1 MKNLTFTNEDEMP
14 ILGLGTWKSAPNEV
28 YTAVKE
34 AIRIGYRHIDCAAVY
49 GNEEGVGKAIDE
61 AIAAGIVSREE
72 LWITSKLWN
81 NAHGE
86 ENVIPALEQT
96 LSDLGLDYLDLYLVH
111 WPIANQPDKPSAR
124 TAADFRT
131 LAEVP
136 LTDTWRGMEKA
147 KEQGLAR
154 HIGVSNF
161 NAKQL
166 TELIE
171 GGTVVPEMNQVE
183 LHPYLQQPQL
193 VTFCENRG
201 IHMTAYSPLGSSD
214 RPAGLKAE
222 DEPIL
227 LEDAAIMAMAEKKK
241 ISPAQIL
248 ISWSIHRGISVIP
261 KSVNPKRL
269 KENFAAANLKL
280 TADEMEQIEA
290 LNRDRRYV
298 DGKFWEVEGGPYT
311 TADLWG
317 EL

>member
-1 MKNLTFTNEDEMP
+1 MQHLTFANEDEMP

-49 GNEEGVGKAIDE
+49 GNEEGVGKAIEE
-61 AIAAGIVSREE
+61 AIEEGIVSRQE

-86 ENVIPALEQT
+86 ENVLPALKKT
-96 LSDLGLDYLDLYLVH
+96 LSDLGLDYLDLYLIH
-111 WPIANQPDKPSAR
+111 WPVANQTDKPGAR
-124 TAADFRT
+124 IAADFRT
-131 LAEVP
+131 LEEVP
-136 LTDTWRGMEKA
+136 LTDTWKGMEQA

-183 LHPYLQQPQL
+183 LHPYLQQPKL
-193 VTFCENRG
+193 VAFCKSKG
-201 IHMTAYSPLGSSD
+201 IHLTAYSPLGSSD
-214 RPAGLKAE
+214 RPAGMKAE

-227 LEDAAIMAMAEKKK
+227 LEDAEISAMAEKKK
-241 ISPAQIL
+241 ASPAQIL
-248 ISWSIHRGISVIP
+248 ISWSIHRGVSVIP

-269 KENFAAANLKL
+269 QENLAAADLQL
-280 TADEMEQIEA
+280 TTDEMKQIEA
-290 LNRDRRYV
+290 INRDRRYV

-311 TADLWG
+311 TAELWG

>member
-1 MKNLTFTNEDEMP
+1 MQYLTFTNDDEMP

-28 YTAVKE
+28 YKAVKE

-86 ENVIPALEQT
+86 ENVLPALEKT

-131 LAEVP
+131 LEEVP
-136 LTDTWRGMEKA
+136 LTDTWRGMEQA

-183 LHPYLQQPQL
+183 LHPYLQQSQL

-201 IHMTAYSPLGSSD
+201 IHLTAYSPLGSSD
-214 RPAGLKAE
+214 RPAGMKAE
-222 DEPIL
+222 DEPVL
-227 LEDAAIMAMAEKKK
+227 LEDAAIMSMAEKKK
-241 ISPAQIL
+241 ASPAQIL
-248 ISWSIHRGISVIP
+248 ISWSIHRGIAVIP

-280 TADEMEQIEA
+280 TPEEMQQIEA

-298 DGKFWEVEGGPYT
+298 DGTFWEVEGGPYT
-311 TADLWG
+311 TAELWG